1 MLTRCLILS
10 FFMLL
15 GCRPPRTTAT
25 PLPIDSAPPD
35 SEFALSPGD
44 TFDVRV
50 FGEPEMT
57 GAYRVA
63 PDGTIDF
70 PLIGQVMVEGLS
82 PHDVAR
88 KLEEQLRNGYLRNP
102 HVSILVKEQTS
113 KKIIII
119 GQVTRPGTFTYA
131 PNMNIVEAITV
142 AGGFTPIA
150 AKNSTTVTRIEQ
162 GKKVSVRVPVA
173 DISEGK
179 TGNYYVRPGDII
191 SVPERIF

>member
-1 MLTRCLILS
+1 
-10 FFMLL
+10 MLL
-15 GCRPPRTTAT
+15 GCHPPRAISTT
-25 PLPIDSAPPD
+25 PVDSVPPD
-35 SEFALSPGD
+35 NEFALSPGD

-50 FGEPEMT
+50 FGEPDMT
-57 GAYRVA
+57 GTYRVA

-70 PLIGQVMVEGLS
+70 PLIGQVMVEGLL
-82 PHDVAR
+82 PHDLTR
-88 KLEEQLRNGYLRNP
+88 KLEDRLRDGYLRNP
-102 HVSILVKEQTS
+102 HVSILIKEQTS

-119 GQVTRPGTFTYA
+119 GQVVRPGTFSYA

-142 AGGFTPIA
+142 AGGFTAIA

-162 GKKVSVRVPVA
+162 GKKVSMRVPVA

-179 TGNYYVRPGDII
+179 VGNYFVRPGDII